1 MDSHFESFR
10 AVYGER
16 LAAKYGFWRSVVDR
30 SLAAFLRCGDLYE
43 GFARVR
49 CPDCQHEMFVAYSCK
64 QRCTCPS
71 CHQKRTLLTAML
83 IKRVYEVDPLSCPHC
98 GLWQEPVSRAPPDID
113 GLARDLDSSSS
124 NGQRGSRQCDQAR
137 ELTTMDIDTFL
148 ATFLSRF
155 MPLSRLDLLQ
165 GSRGF
170 LTNKVNWRHTESP
183 TR

>member
-1 MDSHFESFR
+1 
-10 AVYGER
+10 
-16 LAAKYGFWRSVVDR
+16 
-30 SLAAFLRCGDLYE
+30 
-43 GFARVR
+43 
-49 CPDCQHEMFVAYSCK
+49 
-64 QRCTCPS
+64 
-71 CHQKRTLLTAML
+71 ML
-83 IKRVYEVDPLSCPHC
+83 IKRVYEVDPLSCPHCGGEMKVVAFIEPPQAEVIEKILRHC

-124 NGQRGSRQCDQAR
+124 NGQRGSRPCEPAR

-183 TR
+183 IC